1 MSDMERKIREWHTAG
16 LINEDQVTSIQ
27 AHEGWADA
35 PEPPD
40 GGEVTG
46 VSAAVEA
53 VGYLGGAMAVAAAFF
68 FMSGVIPDLS
78 EAGQVGLA
86 GLLTVVF
93 FVAGA
98 LVRKSSAP
106 GRRLKSVL
114 WAASV
119 LGTAT
124 TAGLLATGLF
134 DAEAAAVAFSASAS
148 ALVIAGITWMLN
160 KSALGNVILLLAI
173 IASATS
179 LIAVINDNTHSSF
192 YGLAVWAIGVAWT
205 ILSWAGYTP
214 PSRPGMVVGSAAALV
229 GAQMTATE
237 PYRPQGLTLAVI
249 TVILIL
255 VSGAR
260 LGRIGL
266 LITGAIGVVVFS
278 VQVAQELFGG
288 SELAVAVALVVV
300 AALLVIGAVAA
311 SRRRKVEVL

>member
-1 MSDMERKIREWHTAG
+1 MYGAASEYPKKEDDELNPLTAYAR
-16 LINEDQVTSIQ
+16 SK
-27 AHEGWADA
+27 
-35 PEPPD
+35 
-40 GGEVTG
+40 
-46 VSAAVEA
+46 
-53 VGYLGGAMAVAAAFF
+53 VAAEK
-68 FMSGVIPDLS
+68 DL
-78 EAGQVGLA
+78 EPLA
-86 GLLTVVF
+86 DNNFSITCLRFATACGFTNRLRLDLVLND

-98 LVRKSSAP
+98 LVRRSSAP

-134 DAEAAAVAFSASAS
+134 DAKAAAVALSASAS

-205 ILSWAGYTP
+205 ILSWAGYAP
-214 PSRPGMVVGSAAALV
+214 PARSGMVVGSAAALV

-266 LITGAIGVVVFS
+266 LITGAIGGVGFS
-278 VQVAQELFGG
+278 VQVHIGYVDLLAARKSFGIIYNC
-288 SELAVAVALVVV
+288 LAIFILRLYPV
-300 AALLVIGAVAA
+300 GT
-311 SRRRKVEVL
+311 